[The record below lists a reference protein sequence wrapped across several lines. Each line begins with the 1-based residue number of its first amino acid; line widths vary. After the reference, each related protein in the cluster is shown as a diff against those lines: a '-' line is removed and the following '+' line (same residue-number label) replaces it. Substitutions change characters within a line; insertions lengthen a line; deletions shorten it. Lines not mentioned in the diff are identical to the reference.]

1 MIIIFAPQTSLMKKI
16 FLLLLATLPMF
27 FSVNAQN
34 DPAAKKILDGV
45 SAKIKSVK
53 AITATF
59 SLKSI
64 SSKGKDNGTRIGS
77 VSLKGQKYVM
87 KQGKIEIIC
96 DGSKIYN
103 YDGNKTITVSGVDDA
118 GSTLSPQILLSNFYD
133 KDYTYKLVSSVG
145 TFHQIELSPNDKRK
159 NVQKINIFI
168 DKAKNFITKAKVLD
182 KSNNTIE
189 LTISNTNTNA
199 TLGDNLFQFNKA
211 KYPADV
217 EVLD

>member
-1 MIIIFAPQTSLMKKI
+1 MKKI
-16 FLLLLATLPMF
+16 FLFLLTIISIIT
-27 FSVNAQN
+27 SVNAQN

-53 AITATF
+53 AITASF

-64 SSKGKDNGTRIGS
+64 SSKGKDNGIRVGS
-77 VSLKGQKYVM
+77 VSLKGQKYIM
-87 KQGKIEIIC
+87 KQGKVEIIC
-96 DGSKIYN
+96 DGTKIYN

-133 KDYTYKLVSSVG
+133 KDYTYKLITSVG
-145 TFHQIELSPNDKRK
+145 TFHQIELLPNDKRK

-168 DKAKNFITKAKVLD
+168 DKVKNFITKAKVLD
-182 KSNNTIE
+182 KSNNVIE

-199 TLGDNLFQFNKA
+199 TLSDNLFQFNKS

-217 EVLD
+217 EILD

>member
-1 MIIIFAPQTSLMKKI
+1 MKRI
-16 FLLLLATLPMF
+16 FLILLAILPIVAT
-27 FSVNAQN
+27 VNAQN

-45 SAKIKSVK
+45 SAKIKTFK

-64 SSKGKDNGTRIGS
+64 TSKGTNNGVRTGS
-77 VSLKGQKYVM
+77 VSLKGQKYIM
-87 KQGKIEIIC
+87 KQSKVEIIC

-103 YDGNKTITVSGVDDA
+103 FDGNKTITVSSVDDA

-133 KDYTYKLVSSVG
+133 KDYSYKLISSTA
-145 TFHQIELSPNDKRK
+145 TFHQIELVPNDKRK

-168 DKAKNFITKAKVLD
+168 DKTKNFITKAKILD

-199 TLGDNLFQFNKA
+199 ALNDNLFQFNKS
-211 KYPADV
+211 KYPKDV
-217 EVLD
+217 EILD

>member
-1 MIIIFAPQTSLMKKI
+1 MNKI
-16 FLLLLATLPMF
+16 YLIGFVFLTLV
-27 FSVNAQN
+27 STAKAQN

-45 SAKIKSVK
+45 SAKIKNFK

-64 SSKGKDNGTRIGS
+64 TSKGKDNGTKVGS

-87 KQGKIEIIC
+87 KQNKVEIIC
-96 DGSKIYN
+96 DGAKIYN
-103 YDGNKTITVSGVDDA
+103 FDGNKTITVSSVEDA

-133 KDYTYKLVSSVG
+133 KDYTYKLISAAG
-145 TFHQIELSPNDKRK
+145 NFYQIELLPNDKRK
-159 NVQKINIFI
+159 NVQKINIYI
-168 DKAKNFITKAKVLD
+168 DKAKSFITKAKVLD

-189 LTISNTNTNA
+189 LSISNPNTNA
-199 TLGDNLFQFNKA
+199 TLNDNIFQFNKA
-211 KYPADV
+211 KYPKDI

>member
-1 MIIIFAPQTSLMKKI
+1 MNRIY
-16 FLLLLATLPMF
+16 LLLFVTITLLTN
-27 FSVNAQN
+27 SLNAQN

-45 SAKIKSVK
+45 SAKIKTFK

-64 SSKGKDNGTRIGS
+64 TSKGTNNGVRVGS

-87 KQGKIEIIC
+87 KQSKVEIIC

-103 YDGNKTITVSGVDDA
+103 YDGNKTVTVSSVDDA

-133 KDYTYKLVSSVG
+133 KDYTYKLISSMG
-145 TFHQIELSPNDKRK
+145 EFHQIELIPNDKRK
-159 NVQKINIFI
+159 NVKKINIFV
-168 DKAKNFITKAKVLD
+168 DKVKSFITKAKILD
-182 KSNNTIE
+182 KSNNLIE

-199 TLGDNLFQFNKA
+199 TVSDDMFQFNKN
-211 KYPADV
+211 KYPKDV
-217 EVLD
+217 EILD

>member
-1 MIIIFAPQTSLMKKI
+1 MKRI
-16 FLLLLATLPMF
+16 FLCFLAILPMVI
-27 FSVNAQN
+27 SVNAQN

-45 SAKIKSVK
+45 SAKIKNFK
-53 AITATF
+53 AVTATF

-64 SSKGKDNGTRIGS
+64 TSKGTNNGVRTGS
-77 VSLKGQKYVM
+77 VSLKGQKYIM
-87 KQGKIEIIC
+87 KQGKVEIIC

-118 GSTLSPQILLSNFYD
+118 GATLSPQILLSNFYD
-133 KDYTYKLVSSVG
+133 KDYTYKLISSVG
-145 TFHQIELSPNDKRK
+145 NFHQIELIPNDKRK

-168 DKAKNFITKAKVLD
+168 DKTKNFITKAKILD

-189 LTISNTNTNA
+189 LTISNTNTGA
-199 TLGDNLFQFNKA
+199 TLNDNLFQFNKA
-211 KYPADV
+211 TYPSDV

>member
-1 MIIIFAPQTSLMKKI
+1 MKKT
-16 FLLLLATLPMF
+16 FLLLLAILPLF
-27 FSVNAQN
+27 FSVKAQN

-45 SAKIKSVK
+45 SAKIKGVK
-53 AITATF
+53 AMTATF

-64 SSKGKDNGTRIGS
+64 SSKGKDNGSRVGS
-77 VSLKGQKYVM
+77 VSMKGQKYLM

-103 YDGNKTITVSGVDDA
+103 FDGNKTITVSGVDDA

-133 KDYTYKLVSSVG
+133 KDYTYKLITSVG
-145 TFHQIELSPNDKRK
+145 TFHQIQLVPNDKRK

-168 DKAKNFITKAKVLD
+168 DKVKNFITKAKVLD
-182 KSNNTIE
+182 KSNNTTE
-189 LTISNTNTNA
+189 LTISNANTNA

>member
-1 MIIIFAPQTSLMKKI
+1 MKRIFLCLLAILPMIIN
-16 FLLLLATLPMF
+16 
-27 FSVNAQN
+27 VNAQN

-45 SAKIKSVK
+45 SAKIKNFK
-53 AITATF
+53 AVTATF

-64 SSKGKDNGTRIGS
+64 TSKGTNNGVRTGS
-77 VSLKGQKYVM
+77 VSLKGQKYIM
-87 KQGKIEIIC
+87 KQGKMEIIC

-118 GSTLSPQILLSNFYD
+118 GATLSPQILLSNFYD
-133 KDYTYKLVSSVG
+133 KDYTYKLISSVG
-145 TFHQIELSPNDKRK
+145 NFHQIELIPNDKRK

-168 DKAKNFITKAKVLD
+168 DKTKNFITKAKILD

-189 LTISNTNTNA
+189 LTISNTNTGA
-199 TLGDNLFQFNKA
+199 TLNDNLFQFNKA
-211 KYPADV
+211 KYPTDV

>member
-1 MIIIFAPQTSLMKKI
+1 MIIN
-16 FLLLLATLPMF
+16 
-27 FSVNAQN
+27 VNAQN

-45 SAKIKSVK
+45 SAKIKNFK
-53 AITATF
+53 AVTATF

-64 SSKGKDNGTRIGS
+64 TSKGTNNGVRTGS
-77 VSLKGQKYVM
+77 VSLKGQKYIM
-87 KQGKIEIIC
+87 KQGKMEIIC

-118 GSTLSPQILLSNFYD
+118 GATLSPQILLSNFYD
-133 KDYTYKLVSSVG
+133 KDYTYKLISSVG
-145 TFHQIELSPNDKRK
+145 NFHQIELIPNDKRK

-168 DKAKNFITKAKVLD
+168 DKTKNFITKAKILD

-189 LTISNTNTNA
+189 LTISNTNTGA
-199 TLGDNLFQFNKA
+199 TLNDNLFQFNKA
-211 KYPADV
+211 KYPTDV